1 MSMICWRCHNNSVN
15 TRSRLPICSD
25 VKTRKRRNVVGID
38 MIRNNRIASFIA
50 NNSILQFT
58 SRNSVTSLF
67 SLATT
72 DIDLARLRH
81 NTYPSAL
88 VSAFQMMNWP
98 IKFLIW
104 SSTSTLPLSIGT
116 LQRNVAQITHK
127 RRYFMMYLFFNNKI
141 ATDQCWKSF
150 NCRYN
155 PRMDYAFCLI
165 TLNSSEKWRS
175 RLFGA
180 TCNFNDQI
188 LPYRILCL
196 TSINANVFY
205 LMSFKFS
212 RKLVKTMAFSFKEQN
227 RYRYKKNTHTM

>member
-1 MSMICWRCHNNSVN
+1 MLR
-15 TRSRLPICSD
+15 RQD
-25 VKTRKRRNVVGID
+25 KKKTERGRNWHDSKQTYWIFHCKQQHCTIYFPKQRD
-38 MIRNNRIASFIA
+38 II
-50 NNSILQFT
+50 
-58 SRNSVTSLF
+58 F

-116 LQRNVAQITHK
+116 LQRNVAQITHT
-127 RRYFMMYLFFNNKI
+127 RSYFTMYLIFNDKI

-165 TLNSSEKWRS
+165 TLKISKKWRS

-188 LPYRILCL
+188 LPYGILCL

-205 LMSFKFS
+205 LMQFKFA
-212 RKLVKTMAFSFKEQN
+212 RKLVKIMAFSFKEQN
-227 RYRYKKNTHTM
+227 RYRYKQPHILCKCV